1 MNLKCLTVCQP
12 YAWLIGVGFKPC
24 ENRPYPILR
33 PLQGQDLAIH
43 AGLSD
48 AWFTDDAWGLVRHA
62 CSRLNLPAMTPRDFP
77 RGVVTCVVRVSA
89 VVRVDVALRHFHRLI
104 REGAP
109 HAGDHLM
116 HVGGP
121 WVALLDQ
128 VPFFHHRD
136 FLCEMSDQRQVMG
149 DEQHG
154 HACAHLQAS
163 EQFQHLPAKAGVQC
177 RGGFVGQQ
185 QFGLAGQ
192 GHGHHGPLAL
202 SARELVGVAVCPALR
217 LIHAGVLQQL
227 KHAWPGVLFGKPLFE
242 FQYFGNLLANGQQR
256 VERGHRL
263 LEDHGDFITA
273 YGPQLA
279 LRPVQ

>member
-128 VPFFHHRD
+128 VRVLPCPVKVRG
-136 FLCEMSDQRQVMG
+136 QRGVYLLSREEEAAVAEQVR
-149 DEQHG
+149 
-154 HACAHLQAS
+154 
-163 EQFQHLPAKAGVQC
+163 AG
-177 RGGFVGQQ
+177 RAGGNT
-185 QFGLAGQ
+185 
-192 GHGHHGPLAL
+192 AL
-202 SARELVGVAVCPALR
+202 ESGATSGATGGGGE
-217 LIHAGVLQQL
+217 
-227 KHAWPGVLFGKPLFE
+227 
-242 FQYFGNLLANGQQR
+242 
-256 VERGHRL
+256 
-263 LEDHGDFITA
+263 
-273 YGPQLA
+273 
-279 LRPVQ
+279 